1 MCVSKR
7 KKNVL
12 LIYFA
17 SLIVK
22 LTIIKYKQIE
32 TRIMFHYLII
42 MYYIHIIYIY
52 VYAMYIYLVYILYIY
67 IYKQKWAG
75 SENFDM
81 CL

>member
-1 MCVSKR
+1 MSVF
-7 KKNVL
+7 NVYNVKTSVAFEHSL
-12 LIYFA
+12 LRRYVIYLYIYI
-17 SLIVK
+17 SI
-22 LTIIKYKQIE
+22 Y
-32 TRIMFHYLII
+32 

-81 CL
+81 CLWITFAK